1 MVSLLALIAASSAGA
16 ANDVRISQI
25 YGGGGNSGAQFNAD
39 FVELFNNGSADVDV
53 GGWTLSYTSTTGTF
67 GNGQITLPAG
77 TVIRS
82 KGYLLVR
89 MRARGTTGADYDA
102 DSGGPSID
110 MAATA
115 GNIAL
120 LTAAQSGT
128 TNNCASLNATLVDKV
143 GYGSGATCPEGTV
156 AAAPSNTTAIR
167 RRDDGGLDADS
178 NSADFY
184 AGVPFPRS
192 SRTRFSAIAD
202 LGSNPS
208 ADGWSITSTG
218 SVASGVTTSS
228 TASVAIGNPAWSL
241 AANATSNTSIAAS
254 RTFTTAAVPGE
265 VISLRLE
272 HGAINSGASLKVE
285 YLNGTATALTFQYVG
300 GQSSYQVIDASG
312 TVSSGV
318 STTNDALLLSLSL
331 RGGSSYAF
339 DLNAAGAPYAR
350 TGTLAG
356 SATSIS
362 GVRITV
368 ANAGS
373 ANTVYMNDLR
383 VERMRFSSTLSSWS
397 IPNNNSTGQSKTF
410 SVAAGSVPTG
420 AKLETALVSLAGLT
434 NNNLGDV
441 EVFLVAPD
449 GTQATVFS
457 RVGSTN
463 GSGSGD
469 NSNFSGDFSFI
480 DLASRSLWTVAAATD
495 DTTIATGDY
504 FPCAALTGARA
515 TFASVLG
522 GRGMVGT
529 WTLTVKDRASGNS
542 TSLTSATVT
551 LVVRPDIDSD
561 GDGTLDSQDGCP
573 NDPNKT
579 AAGAC
584 GCGVA
589 DTDSDGD
596 GTADCV
602 DGCPSNAALTS
613 PATYYLDADGDGF
626 GGSTT
631 TTACTSTPPSGY
643 VATSTDCND
652 SSATVF
658 PGAAEL
664 CDGVDQDCDGTAD
677 EGFTDTDGDGIADCV
692 DPAVSYT
699 MAGGSIPDATNATPP
714 VITPLD
720 RTFAVPANTVTAGIQ
735 DLTVRVV
742 GLTHTWCGDV
752 SISVITPGGITV
764 PLVARAGFTGGTS
777 QGDSS
782 DYNGTYVF
790 NDAATGNIWTA
801 ASAAGATVAIA
812 GGNYFPSVS
821 LTGARQQLDS
831 AINGGAVAGTWT
843 IRFADALNLDIGSFT
858 SVSVDVVPVPDADG
872 DGTADA
878 TDGCPN
884 DPNKIAAGACGCG
897 VADTDSD
904 GDGTPNCND
913 GCPNDPNKIAA
924 GACGCGVADTDSD
937 GDGTPNCND
946 GCPNDPK
953 KTNPGACGCG
963 VSETD
968 SDGDGTPNCN
978 DGCPNDPNKTAAGS
992 CGCSTP
998 DTDANGN
1005 GIADCND
1012 TPPGLALQVVGGGS
1026 SFGGASTLTVRVSCT
1041 APIQPANQVRLSLAF
1056 DPAVVQVSQLRIPNG
1071 SPFQTIVNQTV
1082 NPVLGTIRHVASS
1095 ESAIGSSFNALEI
1108 DFAVVAGGE
1117 ACNQASIVS
1126 FTTIG
1131 GLASSLGTAAGQST
1145 SVTGAALGA
1154 LRVDGAGPAIEG
1166 LPATQTVS
1174 CDAGS
1179 IVGAV
1184 IAAPTLT
1191 STDGCDGARSISLLI
1206 DLPDGS
1212 MLTAWPAGGLFPI
1225 GVTEITATSTDTLGN
1240 GTVVTREITVLD
1252 QQLIDLGISLG
1263 GSFAGASTRSIR
1275 VTVGND
1281 TQIVQVACSG
1291 PNGTIEG
1298 VAIPASVQP
1307 PCIVVKD
1314 VAHSLAEAGLATQDG
1329 TRWTADAELRQGD
1342 SNDDGKVDILDFA
1355 LFVSVRG
1362 SVVDAAAVSNF
1373 NADATISNADL
1384 SFISL
1389 HFFQVSETCGSL
1401 SNDPPAERVKV
1412 KDLRRA
1418 GMGHLAVG
1426 DLNGD
1431 GWLDQQDVVHYLQFG
1446 APAPVVQDLSRAAPT
1461 APPG

>member
-39 FVELFNNGSADVDV
+39 FVELFNKGSADVDV

-67 GNGQITLPAG
+67 GTNQVTLPTG
-77 TVIRS
+77 TVIRA

-89 MRARGTTGADYDA
+89 MGARGTTGSEYDA
-102 DSGGPSID
+102 DGAGASVD
-110 MAATA
+110 MSATA

-128 TNNCASLNATLVDKV
+128 TNTCASLNATLVDKV
-143 GYGSGATCPEGTV
+143 GFGSGANCAEGTV
-156 AAAPSNTTAIR
+156 SAAPSNTTAIR
-167 RRDDGGLDADS
+167 RRDDGGLDSDS

-241 AANATSNTSIAAS
+241 AANATSNTSIAAA

-300 GQSSYQVIDASG
+300 GQSSYQVIDSSG

-331 RGGSSYAF
+331 RGGSSYGF
-339 DLNAAGAPYAR
+339 DLNAAGTPYAR

-356 SATSIS
+356 SAASIS

-368 ANAGS
+368 ANTGS
-373 ANTVYMNDLR
+373 GNPVYMNDLR
-383 VERMRFSSTLSSWS
+383 VERMRFSSALSSWS
-397 IPNNNSTGQSKTF
+397 IPNNSSTGQAKTF
-410 SVAAGSVPTG
+410 SIASSAVPTG
-420 AKLETALVSLAGLT
+420 ARVEWVGVTLTGLV
-434 NNNLGDV
+434 NDNVGDV
-441 EVFLVAPD
+441 EVFLAAPD
-449 GTQATVFS
+449 GTQATIMS
-457 RVGSTN
+457 RVGATGSSGTGDSSNVN
-463 GSGSGD
+463 GTYW
-469 NSNFSGDFSFI
+469 FI
-480 DLASRSLWTVAAATD
+480 DGSSRSLWTAATD
-495 DTTIATGDY
+495 AGNTTTLTSADY
-504 FPCAALTGARA
+504 FPSAALNGNRS
-515 TFASVLG
+515 TFASAFASSPAA
-522 GRGMVGT
+522 GT
-529 WTLTVKDRASGNS
+529 WTLTVKDRNSGNN
-542 TSLTSATVT
+542 TTLTSATVT
-551 LVVRPDIDSD
+551 IGVRPDLDSD
-561 GDGTLDSQDGCP
+561 GDGTSDSQDGCP

-652 SSATVF
+652 SSASVF
-658 PGAAEL
+658 PGATEL
-664 CDGVDQDCDGTAD
+664 CDGIDQDCDGTAD
-677 EGFTDTDGDGIADCV
+677 EGFTDTDGDGVADCV
-692 DPAVSYT
+692 DTAVSYT
-699 MAGGSIPDATNATPP
+699 MSGGSIPDATNATPP

-720 RTFAVPANTVTAGIQ
+720 RTFTVPANTVTAGIQ
-735 DLTVRVV
+735 DLSVTIT
-742 GLTHTWCGDV
+742 GFTHTWCGDV

-843 IRFADALNLDIGSFT
+843 IRFADALNLDTGSFT

-913 GCPNDPNKIAA
+913 GCPNDP
-924 GACGCGVADTDSD
+924 
-937 GDGTPNCND
+937 
-946 GCPNDPK
+946 K
-953 KTNPGACGCG
+953 KTAAGACGCG

-992 CGCSTP
+992 CGCGTP

-1191 STDGCDGARSISLLI
+1191 ATDGCDGARSISLLI

-1291 PNGTIEG
+1291 PSGAIEG

-1329 TRWTADAELRQGD
+1329 TRWTADAALRQGD

-1384 SFISL
+1384 AFISL

-1401 SNDPPAERVKV
+1401 WNDPPAERVKV